1 MEEVK
6 FGNQKEQKTTNPVRD
21 GKYFSRDADARRRR
35 TDGKYTVSS
44 KILFKGSWKTLNF

>member
-35 TDGKYTVSS
+35 TDGKCTVSS
-44 KILFKGSWKTLNF
+44 KFFSKAHGKL